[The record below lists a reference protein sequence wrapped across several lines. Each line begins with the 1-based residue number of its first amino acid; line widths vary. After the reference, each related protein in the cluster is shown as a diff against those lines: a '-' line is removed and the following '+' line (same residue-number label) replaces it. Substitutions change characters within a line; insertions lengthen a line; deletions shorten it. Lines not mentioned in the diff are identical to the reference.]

1 MNHFSRVPV
10 LLGGTIIIPLIAA
23 YRFHSIA
30 AYVVLAIWIG
40 AAYWLGIRSIRSSM
54 QERLTHRN
62 GELQRQMGE
71 VRQQNERLKRE
82 NLHYAQ
88 QHASMQ
94 QQNEAVHMTAIE
106 AFSHHRHDWM
116 NDLQLLYGYIQLGN
130 KDKLVEN
137 IERIKEQMMTDSR
150 VSKLGIPSLIFY
162 LQSFKAVNRDI
173 QLEVEIEDGITLEGR
188 LGTEQSEELTRV
200 IQETISAYQTS
211 GGSSWGECPTLSIII
226 RNDDD
231 EVQFI
236 FEPEEVYPGPDQIW
250 AAVNQLIEGTTIT
263 ATRPEDDPASIS
275 LHIYPVQTKTSV

>member
-1 MNHFSRVPV
+1 MNHFSRVPAV
-10 LLGGTIIIPLIAA
+10 LAGTIIIPLIVA
-23 YRFHSIA
+23 YRFHSVA
-30 AYVVLAIWIG
+30 AYIVLAIWIG
-40 AAYWLGIRSIRSSM
+40 AAYWLGIRSIQSRI
-54 QERLTHRN
+54 QEQYSHQTQ
-62 GELQRQMGE
+62 ELQQQMTQMLE
-71 VRQQNERLKRE
+71 QNKQLKQQSLDHKQEYTRL
-82 NLHYAQ
+82 
-88 QHASMQ
+88 Q
-94 QQNEAVHMTAIE
+94 QQSETIHATAIE

-130 KDKLVEN
+130 RDRLIEN

-150 VSKLGIPSLIFY
+150 VSKLGIPPLIFY
-162 LQSFKAVNRDI
+162 LQSFKALNRDI
-173 QLEVEIEDGITLEGR
+173 QLEVEIEDGITLADR

-226 RNDDD
+226 RNDDQ

-250 AAVNQLIEGTTIT
+250 AAVNQLIEGTNIT

-275 LHIYPVQTKTSV
+275 LHIYPIQTGTSV